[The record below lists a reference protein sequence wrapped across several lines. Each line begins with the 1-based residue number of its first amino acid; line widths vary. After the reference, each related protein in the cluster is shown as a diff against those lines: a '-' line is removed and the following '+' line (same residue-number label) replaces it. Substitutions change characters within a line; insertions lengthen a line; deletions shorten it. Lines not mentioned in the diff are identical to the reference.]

1 MFQISDLD
9 DPSQVNET
17 DEDGMPTEE
26 TEDLNT
32 PPYIACSLTITKSGS
47 NSAMA
52 IDLEAGEE
60 GFVINNVAM
69 LEKDLASKD
78 GAEGDWSRRSKY
90 MGPREYSSSI
100 FRGGKE
106 LTTVQ
111 RSSILTLPSRTPWTT
126 SSRSEAST
134 SP

>member
-9 DPSQVNET
+9 DPSEVNEA
-17 DEDGMPTEE
+17 DEDGMPAEE
-26 TEDLNT
+26 AEDINT

-60 GFVINNVAM
+60 GFVITNVAM

-78 GAEGDWSRRSKY
+78 GAEGDWARRSKY
-90 MGPREYSSSI
+90 MGPREYSSKAPSTI
-100 FRGGKE
+100 E
-106 LTTVQ
+106 LTTAQ
-111 RSSILTLPSRTPWTT
+111 RSSISTLPFRTPWTT